1 MKLRNVLMV
10 CIFITLGLMACETP
24 KKPTVKDIF
33 PKQLDL
39 LQHGIPIKI
48 QVPEDAQVT
57 NRSDNFM
64 QDVLIEGTNYYVRI
78 YSNGA
83 TSPQCA
89 TITKEALAEVKKTN
103 PTFKKTILE
112 EDCGFIYEVQISGDT
127 TKCYNFNYHAVK
139 GNKSY
144 SFSTTTSRRQPFS
157 KQAVEHIYQA
167 VKEQE

>member
-1 MKLRNVLMV
+1 MKLRNVLIG

-24 KKPTVKDIF
+24 KEATIKDVF
-33 PKQLDL
+33 PRQLDL

-48 QVPEDAQVT
+48 QVPEDAKVT

-83 TSPQCA
+83 TSPQCS

-103 PTFKKTILE
+103 PTFKRTILE
-112 EDCGFIYEVQISGDT
+112 EACGFIYEVQISGDT
-127 TKCYNFNYHAVK
+127 TKCYNFNYHIVK
-139 GNKSY
+139 GNKSF

-157 KQAVEHIYQA
+157 KKVVEHIYQA